1 MVVHQSYANAELFTA
16 HKIYFEARPQSGL
29 FVFGKHQ
36 TSGEP
41 NMKEVLAT
49 IALVCMSCVCL
60 AGIAIIMYCIA
71 TGY

>member
-1 MVVHQSYANAELFTA
+1 MIHS
-16 HKIYFEARPQSGL
+16 PQSGL

-49 IALVCMSCVCL
+49 IALVCMSCMCL